1 MDAIDVI
8 FGQKN
13 STVTTPSYLTF
24 IHKPMK
30 PSYQDLEQA
39 VKDKQEI
46 IDAQAD
52 VIRLQDEKIRDL
64 KNALNG
70 TWEAVDMK
78 IDHAKSIR

>member
-24 IHKPMK
+24 IRKPMP
-30 PSYQDLEQA
+30 PSYQELEEL
-39 VKDKQEI
+39 VKTKDDI
-46 IDAQAD
+46 IESQAD
-52 VIRLQDEKIRDL
+52 IIRLQDEKIRDL

-70 TWEAVDMK
+70 TWEAVDRK
-78 IDHAKSIR
+78 IDQVKSYR